1 MNEDGVKI
9 SQLPVADALADGDV
23 VAGVSGRVTKAFPV
37 DLLKGQK
44 GDPGA
49 PGEPGAPGPQG
60 EPGEPGKPGKDGSD
74 ATVDIQQSTG
84 TSTTAV
90 MSQDATT
97 KAIEA
102 ETSARETAV
111 QGLQSSVEANA
122 SAISAETTARED
134 AISAEATARQGAD
147 STLQTA
153 VNNLAEQVATD
164 LQNYYTKTETDQM
177 VSAIPKFAISV
188 VETLPTENI
197 SDTTVYLVPS
207 GEASPNMYVEWI
219 YADGK
224 WEELGTQTVDLTD
237 YYTKTEADA
246 KFALQ
251 SALSG
256 YYTKTEADGKF
267 ALATSLGNYY
277 TKTESGNL
285 YVPQTRTV
293 NGKALSSNITLAA
306 GDVGAVPT
314 SSFTITSTGQS
325 RANNLPTSVGTALA
339 AGTSTSTQAK
349 LGLTSTSLSSGTSS
363 TTAYNLP
370 MATASMAGCITGEK
384 QAILNNMK
392 SLTYTGS
399 SQVNIGTEYIDTGF
413 VIEPA
418 ASYFVALAAFTLFVV
433 PTSVK
438 TFKVDIR
445 MVEID
450 GSAVYEFPT
459 QTVTATK
466 MSEYIS
472 VVVPSA
478 VAFGLGSSYKMQIKA
493 DATGL
498 RIPSSAQTLILR

>member
-9 SQLPVADALADGDV
+9 SQLPVADALANGDV
-23 VAGVSGRVTKAFPV
+23 VAGVSEGVTKAFPV

-49 PGEPGAPGPQG
+49 PGAPGPQG
-60 EPGEPGKPGKDGSD
+60 EPGEPGAPGKDGSD
-74 ATVDIQQSTG
+74 ATVDIQQTTG
-84 TSTTAV
+84 ASTTAV

-97 KAIEA
+97 KAINA

-122 SAISAETTARED
+122 SAISAETTAREG

-153 VNNLAEQVATD
+153 VDNLATQVATD
-164 LQNYYTKTETDQM
+164 LQNYYTKTQTDQM

-267 ALATSLGNYY
+267 ATMTQLGSKQDTLVSGTNIKTVGGTSVLGN
-277 TKTESGNL
+277 GNI
-285 YVPQTRTV
+285 PFP
-293 NGKALSSNITLAA
+293 
-306 GDVGAVPT
+306 AVP
-314 SSFTITSTGQS
+314 
-325 RANNLPTSVGTALA
+325 SVVQAT
-339 AGTSTSTQAK
+339 GTST
-349 LGLTSTSLSSGTSS
+349 
-363 TTAYNLP
+363 
-370 MATASMAGCITGEK
+370 
-384 QAILNNMK
+384 
-392 SLTYTGS
+392 
-399 SQVNIGTEYIDTGF
+399 
-413 VIEPA
+413 
-418 ASYFVALAAFTLFVV
+418 
-433 PTSVK
+433 TSVMSQK
-438 TFKVDIR
+438 AVTDLVGSIDI
-445 MVEID
+445 
-450 GSAVYEFPT
+450 AL
-459 QTVTATK
+459 TA
-466 MSEYIS
+466 
-472 VVVPSA
+472 
-478 VAFGLGSSYKMQIKA
+478 LN
-493 DATGL
+493 TG
-498 RIPSSAQTLILR
+498 TGV